1 MALGIKF
8 APLFIPLRRRLQ
20 TAAVFYYCSNFLFS
34 GTTVLIFLLYLLFT
48 PYYYLSLIYLGWWIF
63 DQETPVR
70 GGRRWHWFRRL
81 PMWRW
86 FAEYF
91 PVKLIKTT
99 DLPADRN
106 YIFGMH
112 PHGILCFSHFV
123 NFGTEG
129 TNFSQLFPGI
139 TPHLITL
146 NFQFL
151 MPLQREQFSL
161 TGACSASKESL
172 EFILSKKK
180 GTGNAVGLIIGG
192 AREVLDTIPNTMIL
206 TLKKRRGYA
215 KVALENGASLV
226 PVISF
231 GENELYQ
238 TMHHEEMTIG
248 RKIQEKL
255 YKLLT
260 FTPPLF
266 LGRGIFQYSF
276 GIMPFRKEV
285 FTVVGRPIFV
295 EKTPHPTDSQVDE
308 LHEKYLKELTNL
320 YEENKMKYG
329 YGDIPLKI
337 K

>member
-1 MALGIKF
+1 MVLGIKF

-20 TAAVFYYCSNFLFS
+20 TSIVLLFTNFLIIV
-34 GTTVLIFLLYLLFT
+34 TVVSMLLLYLLFT
-48 PYYYLSLIYLGWWIF
+48 RYYYISLFYLCWWIF
-63 DQETPVR
+63 DQETCVR
-70 GGRRWHWFRRL
+70 GGRRWNWFRRL
-81 PMWRW
+81 PTWRL

-91 PVKLIKTT
+91 PVRLIKTA
-99 DLPADRN
+99 DLPMDKN
-106 YIFGMH
+106 YIFGIH
-112 PHGILCFSHFV
+112 PHGILCFSHVV
-123 NFGTEG
+123 NFWSEG

-139 TPHLITL
+139 TPHLVTL
-146 NFQFL
+146 NLQFKI
-151 MPLQREQFSL
+151 PLQREVL
-161 TGACSASKESL
+161 LAIGACSASKESL
-172 EFILSKKK
+172 EFILRQKK

-206 TLKKRRGYA
+206 TLKKRKGYA

-238 TMHHEEMTIG
+238 TMHHEEMTIV

-266 LGRGIFQYSF
+266 FGRGIFQYSF
-276 GIMPFRKEV
+276 GMLPFRKEV
-285 FTVVGRPIFV
+285 FTVVGRPINV
-295 EKTPHPTDSQVDE
+295 EQTPYPTDSQVDE
-308 LHEKYLKELTNL
+308 LHEKYMKELTNL